1 MRNLHPV
8 IQRMICET
16 AKMYAITEVDS
27 YLHIDNF
34 MSINKRKFKPNARV
48 AFAERV
54 IAEAATPAPAP
65 AAPAAPAEP
74 AEPPAAPEGIQRTWG
89 QAFSDFAKGGF
100 SGLTK
105 GKSDIFRNYTLAMQN
120 LGQMVNLINQH
131 NESESPELL
140 EALKKSLSTV
150 LQELKGKEKII
161 KTLNAN
167 MQSVAYEKSKGLTSG
182 TRESVDM
189 QNLKTINLSN
199 FNIYNIAVNK
209 PQLAYILSK
218 NQIQFN
224 FNNDVPKEL
233 RDNVMKFVKQYK
245 EKFFRDDKPLVDA
258 NNIDEDLIYRYLK
271 FTNRFEDAAVIGA
284 KIGPPAEPAKAEPAK
299 VEPAPTDPAKV
310 GTAPMA
316 KEHYELY
323 LSGIITEAQY
333 NKFKKK
339 K

>member
-1 MRNLHPV
+1 MKNLHPV

-48 AFAERV
+48 TFAERV
-54 IAEAATPAPAP
+54 IAEAATTTPAATP
-65 AAPAAPAEP
+65 AAPAAAAP

-189 QNLKTINLSN
+189 QNLKNIDLNSN
-199 FNIYNIAVNK
+199 FNIYNIAVSK

-218 NQIQFN
+218 NQIPFD
-224 FNNDVPKEL
+224 FRKDVPDEIKE
-233 RDNVMKFVKQYK
+233 NVKKFATQYR
-245 EKFFRDDKPLVDA
+245 EKFFKADKPLFDA

-271 FTNRFEDAAVIGA
+271 FTNRFQDAAAIGA
-284 KIGPPAEPAKAEPAK
+284 KIAPPAAPEVKEPGEK
-299 VEPAPTDPAKV
+299 TDPATK
-310 GTAPMA
+310 TSPMA

>member
-54 IAEAATPAPAP
+54 IAEAAAP
-65 AAPAAPAEP
+65 AATPATPAAP

-182 TRESVDM
+182 TRQSVDM
-189 QNLKTINLSN
+189 QNLKNINLSN
-199 FNIYNIAVNK
+199 FNIYNIAVNN

-224 FNNDVPKEL
+224 FNNDVPK
-233 RDNVMKFVKQYK
+233 DIQANVMKFVKQYK
-245 EKFFRDDKPLVDA
+245 TNFFQADKHLFDT

-271 FTNRFEDAAVIGA
+271 FTNRFQDAAEIGA
-284 KIGPPAEPAKAEPAK
+284 KIA
-299 VEPAPTDPAKV
+299 APTAPTEEKTDTTAKPEEKTDTTAKPA
-310 GTAPMA
+310 TMA

>member
-54 IAEAATPAPAP
+54 IAEAATPAP
-65 AAPAAPAEP
+65 
-74 AEPPAAPEGIQRTWG
+74 
-89 QAFSDFAKGGF
+89 
-100 SGLTK
+100 
-105 GKSDIFRNYTLAMQN
+105 
-120 LGQMVNLINQH
+120 
-131 NESESPELL
+131 
-140 EALKKSLSTV
+140 
-150 LQELKGKEKII
+150 
-161 KTLNAN
+161 
-167 MQSVAYEKSKGLTSG
+167 
-182 TRESVDM
+182 
-189 QNLKTINLSN
+189 
-199 FNIYNIAVNK
+199 
-209 PQLAYILSK
+209 
-218 NQIQFN
+218 
-224 FNNDVPKEL
+224 
-233 RDNVMKFVKQYK
+233 
-245 EKFFRDDKPLVDA
+245 
-258 NNIDEDLIYRYLK
+258 
-271 FTNRFEDAAVIGA
+271 
-284 KIGPPAEPAKAEPAK
+284 
-299 VEPAPTDPAKV
+299 TDPAKV

>member
-1 MRNLHPV
+1 MKNLHPV

-54 IAEAATPAPAP
+54 IAET
-65 AAPAAPAEP
+65 AAPAAAP

-105 GKSDIFRNYTLAMQN
+105 GKADIFRNYTLAMQN
-120 LGQMVNLINQH
+120 LGQMVNLMNQH

-150 LQELKGKEKII
+150 MQELKGKEKII

-182 TRESVDM
+182 TRQSVDM
-189 QNLKTINLSN
+189 ENLKNIDLSK
-199 FNIYNIAVNK
+199 FNIYNFANENQ
-209 PQLAYILSK
+209 QLAYILSK
-218 NQIQFN
+218 NQIPFEFKKDIKPDIQ
-224 FNNDVPKEL
+224 NNVK
-233 RDNVMKFVKQYK
+233 KFATQYK
-245 EKFFRDDKPLVDA
+245 EKFFIKNKNLFSA

-271 FTNRFEDAAVIGA
+271 FTNRFDDAAKIGA
-284 KIGPPAEPAKAEPAK
+284 KIEPTAEPTTTTTTAATTTPA
-299 VEPAPTDPAKV
+299 ATT
-310 GTAPMA
+310 TAATTTSTMA

>member
-1 MRNLHPV
+1 MKNLHPV

-54 IAEAATPAPAP
+54 IAEAAP
-65 AAPAAPAEP
+65 AAPAATPAAP

-105 GKSDIFRNYTLAMQN
+105 GKADIFRNYTLAMQN

-150 LQELKGKEKII
+150 IQELKGKEKVI

-189 QNLKTINLSN
+189 QNLKNIDLSK
-199 FNIYNIAVNK
+199 FNIYNIAVSK
-209 PQLAYILSK
+209 PQLAYILSD
-218 NQIQFN
+218 NQIKFN
-224 FNNDVPKEL
+224 FIKDVPDDIKG
-233 RDNVMKFVKQYK
+233 NVKKFATQYK
-245 EKFFRDDKPLVDA
+245 GKFFNADKPLFDA

-271 FTNRFEDAAVIGA
+271 FTNRFQDAAAIGA
-284 KIGPPAEPAKAEPAK
+284 KIEPPAPPA
-299 VEPAPTDPAKV
+299 APGEKTDT
-310 GTAPMA
+310 TATTVKPMA

-333 NKFKKK
+333 NKFKKRK
-339 K
+339 